1 MESNYG
7 PIDNGGHGAS
17 CAYCHGRAVF
27 EECVGKSPIFRKAS
41 MGLEKYCGQYI
52 LHLKACPVTV
62 AGAVHR
68 PCIAVRWPWSGVQKQ
83 HLTAMFRAFDRKHK
97 SMYNWR
103 FSRFRPHLR
112 RAGER
117 KFLQFFR

>member
-1 MESNYG
+1 MVRSTTAATAHPVIIVAAE
-7 PIDNGGHGAS
+7 
-17 CAYCHGRAVF
+17 VF
-27 EECVGKSPIFRKAS
+27 AGSMLAIFRKDS

-52 LHLKACPVTV
+52 FHLKACPVTV

-68 PCIAVRWPWSGVQKQ
+68 SCIAVRWPWSGVQKQ

-103 FSRFRPHLR
+103 FSRFRLHLR